1 MVDERKMKRTVLAR
15 ALSVFAV
22 AASVATA
29 SGSACAAGGGA
40 VLSPSDLPQASRG
53 SLESAIAEARKSD
66 PKSFEDVAALRARLP
81 EIDAKKRGEVAMVAI
96 PLEDMGPRVLWP
108 VVEEL
113 AFHAE
118 PAGDL
123 PPGAWRD
130 WRVALIEALGL
141 IHDART
147 EPVVLALLARQGN
160 DVPLLR
166 ASVEAAGRLGTRA
179 AVNKVVA
186 LRPSE
191 LALRR
196 AVWEGMGECH
206 AMACVQ
212 TLGASLSA
220 SANDGESTAIVARAL
235 GRAASSWA
243 WQTPALAGTGEGPAV
258 RAAAAKAL
266 VGALAT
272 VATSSSRDS
281 IVRALTVVEEPS
293 TVKLLRDLRQK
304 ADAELARDLDKA
316 IERFAASPA
325 R

>member
-22 AASVATA
+22 AASVATV
-29 SGSACAAGGGA
+29 SGSACAAGGA
-40 VLSPSDLPQASRG
+40 VLSSADIPQAARG

-66 PKSFEDVAALRARLP
+66 PKSFEDVAALRRRLP
-81 EIDAKKRGEVAMVAI
+81 EFDAKKRGEVAMIAI
-96 PLEDMGPRVLWP
+96 PLEDMGPRALWP
-108 VVEEL
+108 IVEEL
-113 AFHAE
+113 AFQSE

-123 PPGAWRD
+123 TPGAWRD

-141 IHDART
+141 IHDPRT
-147 EPVVLALLARQGN
+147 EPVVLSLLAKRDN

-179 AVNKVVA
+179 AVNKIVA
-186 LRPSE
+186 LRPGD

-212 TLGASLSA
+212 TLGTSLAASVS
-220 SANDGESTAIVARAL
+220 DGESTAIVARAL
-235 GRAASSWA
+235 GRSASSWA
-243 WQTPALAGTGEGPAV
+243 WQTPGLAATGEGPAV

-266 VGALAT
+266 VGAFST
-272 VATSSSRDS
+272 VAASASRDS
-281 IVRALTVVEEPS
+281 ILRALTVVEDPS

-304 ADAELARDLDKA
+304 ADPELARDLDKA